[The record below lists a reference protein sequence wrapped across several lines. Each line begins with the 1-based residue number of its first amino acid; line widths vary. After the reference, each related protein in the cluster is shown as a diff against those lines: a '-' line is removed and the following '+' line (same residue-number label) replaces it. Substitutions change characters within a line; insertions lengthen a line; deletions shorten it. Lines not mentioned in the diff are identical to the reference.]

1 MKKELIL
8 TIAVS
13 ILIFVAGIFPMPA
26 YSSSTESMDINDFE
40 STMSVGS
47 AQTISVILY
56 PDDADDIVTYS
67 SSNTSVATISQGGK
81 INAKSAGTTN
91 ITISAGSIKET
102 LPLTV
107 ESVSIEVSDFESTM
121 SVGDA
126 QTISVTLYPNSAND
140 NVLYSSSN
148 TSVATI
154 NQSGKIEAKSVGKTD
169 ITVSAGGAS
178 KTMTLTVSVGSK
190 GISLNSTF
198 ITLKPGEK
206 YKLKGKVTP
215 SNAEQK
221 LTFKSNDTSVAKVSS
236 KGVIKA
242 VGLGSTSIIVSNGDL
257 TASADV
263 IVNNSSSGSGTMY
276 FGADEPTDG
285 GTDESSSLQGGS
297 LNTEKLKMFQKTGN
311 TLTIEKDDYIIT
323 LEGSDIVNAENGMS
337 EDLHIVRSDEG
348 YTFSL
353 GGGDD
358 FLPGKISVEFKD
370 PEKRKCKYV
379 YLKDKSNYQDQL
391 YSELDNG
398 SFETDVA
405 GNYRITYEKL
415 DSPGPDMKTILIT
428 GAVIIAIGCIYLVL
442 RRLLLIY

>member
-1 MKKELIL
+1 MKKGIIL
-8 TIAVS
+8 TITVS
-13 ILIFVAGIFPMPA
+13 LLILLAGTFPMPV
-26 YSSSTESMDINDFE
+26 YSSSAESMDINDFD

-47 AQTISVILY
+47 TQTISVVLY
-56 PDDADDIVTYS
+56 PDDADDTVRYS

-81 INAKSAGTTN
+81 ISAKSAGTTN
-91 ITISAGSIKET
+91 ITISAGSITQT
-102 LPLTV
+102 LQLSV
-107 ESVSIEVSDFESTM
+107 EPVTIEVSDFESKM
-121 SVGDA
+121 DVGDT
-126 QTISVTLYPNSAND
+126 QTISVTLYPSSASD
-140 NVLYSSSN
+140 KVTYSSLN
-148 TSVATI
+148 PSVATI
-154 NQSGKIEAKSVGKTD
+154 SQGGKIEAKSAGKTD

-206 YKLKGKVTP
+206 YKLKGKVSP
-215 SNAEQK
+215 SSAEQK
-221 LTFKSNDTSVAKVSS
+221 LTFKSSDTSVAKVSS

-242 VGLGSTSIIVSNGDL
+242 IGLGSTSIIVSNGDL

-370 PEKRKCKYV
+370 SEMRKCKYV
-379 YLKDKSNYQDQL
+379 YLEDKSNDQDQL

-405 GNYRITYEKL
+405 GSYRITYEKL
-415 DSPGPDMKTILIT
+415 ETPGPDMKIILIT
-428 GAVIIAIGCIYLVL
+428 GAVIIAIGCIYLIL
-442 RRLLLIY
+442 RKTMFIF